1 MVEVRSSTGLYSKP
15 VKSSRNPLDVNL
27 EIIASSQKNID
38 SEKYMLFLGSGR
50 SGSTAFGAFLNMH
63 PNVAISWERRL
74 LQKSHEKNRPIQK
87 FKRQVLRESRR
98 TKQNP
103 YLFGGGVQTL
113 SVWQPAGQDKW
124 SSLEGLSPS
133 LGETLAYGDKKSG
146 GNSKFINENALTHWL
161 LQPLNV
167 IPIVTLRDPVDIF
180 ISKRRLGMDSNR
192 ALQENW
198 FALHVADEVRR
209 FPNLQALLIFYER
222 TCLDPAATLNDA
234 LQAFELPSV
243 PGWVE
248 AGALFLAR
256 ESSQTDLKL
265 ISGLSK
271 HELST
276 LNDQRQSYKTIMQNY

>member
-1 MVEVRSSTGLYSKP
+1 
-15 VKSSRNPLDVNL
+15 
-27 EIIASSQKNID
+27 
-38 SEKYMLFLGSGR
+38 MLFLGSGR
-50 SGSTAFGAFLNMH
+50 SGSTPFGAFLNMH

-74 LQKSHEKNRPIQK
+74 LQKAHEKNKPIQK

-98 TKQNP
+98 TKRNP
-103 YLFGGGVQTL
+103 YSFGGGMKTL

-146 GNSKFINENALTHWL
+146 GNSEFIAENTLTHSL
-161 LQPLNV
+161 LQSLNV

-180 ISKRRLGMDSNR
+180 ISKRRLGWGSSR
-192 ALQENW
+192 ALEENW

-209 FPNLQALLIFYER
+209 YPDLRALLIFYER

-234 LQAFELPSV
+234 LQTFDLPSV
-243 PGWVE
+243 HRWIETGVS
-248 AGALFLAR
+248 FLAR
-256 ESSQTDLKL
+256 DLSQTDLKL

-271 HELST
+271 QEFST
-276 LNDQRQSYKTIMQNY
+276 LSDQRLSYKTLMKNY